1 VVLAIL
7 LLDQA
12 LKIYIKT
19 HFYVGQEVNLLG
31 LKWAR
36 LSFIENEGMAFGL
49 QLGGKSGKLILT
61 VFRLIASIWGFWFI
75 NSLIQKKNHS
85 GLIFCASLILAGA
98 IGNLI
103 DSLFYGMIF
112 SYSPVHGGNTVAHFT
127 EWGKGYGQLFYG
139 KVVDM
144 FYFPIVQG
152 TWPQFLRP
160 YLGDTFLFFRPIFN
174 LADAAISTGVIAILV
189 FQRKLLK

>member
-1 VVLAIL
+1 
-7 LLDQA
+7 
-12 LKIYIKT
+12 
-19 HFYVGQEVNLLG
+19 VGQEVNILG

-49 QLGGKSGKLILT
+49 HFGGKWFKLVLT
-61 VFRLIASIWGFWFI
+61 LFRLVASIWGFWFI
-75 NSLIQKKNHS
+75 NSLIQKKSHN
-85 GLIFCASLILAGA
+85 GLIFCGSLILAGA
-98 IGNLI
+98 IGNLL

-127 EWGKGYGQLFYG
+127 QWGKGYGQFFYG

-144 FYFPIVQG
+144 FYFPLIKSQ
-152 TWPQFLRP
+152 WPQFLRP
-160 YLGDTFLFFRPIFN
+160 YFGETFEFFRPIFN